1 LNLKVLVAD
10 DLAAARTYLE
20 EILADTQ
27 DLEFIGVGQSA
38 PAATELALM
47 WKPDAV
53 ILEVMMRGGRGID
66 VAKAIRQ
73 ASPATT
79 IIMWTIYADPEV
91 ARHCLRFGADF
102 LFDKTTDLE
111 KVARVLRTLKRRTAP
126 DSGSGELVRPQ
137 ERTSSL

>member
-10 DLAAARTYLE
+10 DLAAARTYLK

-79 IIMWTIYADPEV
+79 IIMWTIFADSQVVPYF
-91 ARHCLRFGADF
+91 LKSGADF
-102 LFDKTTDLE
+102 LFDKTTDIE
-111 KVARVLRTLKRRTAP
+111 KVAGVLRTLKRQTAP
-126 DSGSGELVRPQ
+126 DSGSGELAWPQ